1 MPARRQPRGGATRDS
16 GADAAV
22 MFGFGKTARDPLA
35 DARSAERWFAAQPA
49 GDPLATHAELMSAL
63 GAIAERGRTRTP
75 AMLEAV
81 FRADAL
87 AQPVREALTAQYI
100 EHASRSSRI
109 EHQLWSALFDMSQ
122 AFLLAYAA
130 FSNDVADH
138 GQSGK
143 WQSLLPGIIAR
154 EIVHLGLE
162 AKIRLYRYEQWIPA
176 KWTELHSLF
185 SLACSRR
192 IERQAVGADGGRTST
207 IEHAYLTVLVLQL
220 MNAGN
225 LTAKHLEWVAGE
237 LDEWC
242 APLRLSLEPSSVSS
256 FYVDLGSREGLK
268 RRTPA
273 PLEGRVLFL
282 DTRPLHAMLMQNVV
296 MIEQKIR
303 HQPLSDRT
311 PRRSEQLALLTKLA
325 SQVDPE
331 FRPFAR
337 RGERTAAVGMV
348 DAIVGFQKIAG
359 YLHEEE
365 RDPLPRVDPGKSFG
379 GTMELAV
386 FGHARNEDDRRRE
399 LARRR
404 LSTWGASGGPWEVK
418 DVSQT
423 GFRLVAPMSAASAVT
438 LNTLAAI
445 RPYGHA
451 FWTLGIVRRMKRL
464 TTDRAEI
471 GLQVIA
477 NTLIGVELCE
487 QRRGNAES
495 GYSVEGEN
503 STLDGRTF
511 PGLFLALRKREGE
524 TAVQSLI
531 VPAVEYQ
538 PARRFRLNTPRQTVP
553 IRFGRLIEQQP
564 DWVWAAVEPLDL
576 ANTDVLSP
584 ATVAPGLKQA

>member
-1 MPARRQPRGGATRDS
+1 
-16 GADAAV
+16 
-22 MFGFGKTARDPLA
+22 MFGFGKTTRDPLV
-35 DARSAERWFAAQPA
+35 DAKSAERWFAAQPA
-49 GDPLATHAELMSAL
+49 GDPLAIHAELMSSL
-63 GAIAERGRTRTP
+63 GAIAERGRARSP

-81 FRADAL
+81 FRADTL
-87 AQPVREALTAQYI
+87 AQPVRESLTAQYI

-109 EHQLWSALFDMSQ
+109 EHQLWSAMFDMTQ
-122 AFLLAYAA
+122 AFLLAYAS
-130 FSNDVADH
+130 FSHDVSDH
-138 GQSGK
+138 AQSGK
-143 WQSLLPGIIAR
+143 WQALLPELIAR
-154 EIVHLGLE
+154 QIVHLGLE

-176 KWTELHSLF
+176 KWAELHSLF
-185 SLACSRR
+185 SLACGRT
-192 IERQAVGADGGRTST
+192 IERHQVGGEGAHAST

-225 LTAKHLEWVAGE
+225 LTARHLEWVAGE

-242 APLRLSLEPSSVSS
+242 APLRLTLAPSSVSS

-268 RRTPA
+268 RRTTPA

-296 MIEQKIR
+296 VIEQKIR
-303 HQPLSDRT
+303 HQPLSERT

-337 RGERTAAVGMV
+337 RGERTAAVGVV
-348 DAIVGFQKIAG
+348 DAIVGFSKIAG
-359 YLHEEE
+359 FLYEED
-365 RDPLPRVDPGKSFG
+365 RDPLPRVEPGKSFG

-386 FGHARNEDDRRRE
+386 FGHTRNEDDRRRE

-404 LSTWGASGGPWEVK
+404 LSTWGAAGGPWDVK
-418 DVSQT
+418 DISQT

-451 FWTLGIVRRMKRL
+451 FWTLGIVRRMRRL
-464 TTDRAEI
+464 TSDRAEI

-487 QRRGNAES
+487 QKRGGES
-495 GYSVEGEN
+495 AYSVEGEN
-503 STLDGRTF
+503 ATLDGRVF
-511 PGLFLALRKREGE
+511 AGLFLALRKREGE

-538 PARRFRLNTPRQTVP
+538 PARRFRLVTPRQTVP

-576 ANTDVLSP
+576 GNGDSLSP
-584 ATVAPGLKQA
+584 VTVAPGFGRA

>member
-1 MPARRQPRGGATRDS
+1 
-16 GADAAV
+16 
-22 MFGFGKTARDPLA
+22 MFGFGKTPRDPLA
-35 DARSAERWFAAQPA
+35 DAKSAERWFAAQPA
-49 GDPLATHAELMSAL
+49 GDPLAIHAELMSSL
-63 GAIAERGRTRTP
+63 GATAERGRPRTP

-81 FRADAL
+81 FRADTL

-109 EHQLWSALFDMSQ
+109 EHQLWSAMFDMTQ

-130 FSNDVADH
+130 FSRDVSDRA
-138 GQSGK
+138 QSGK
-143 WQSLLPGIIAR
+143 WQALRPELIAR
-154 EIVHLGLE
+154 QIVHLGLE

-176 KWTELHSLF
+176 KWGELHSLF
-185 SLACSRR
+185 SLACSHK
-192 IERQAVGADGGRTST
+192 IERQSVGGEGASAST

-225 LTAKHLEWVAGE
+225 LTARHLEWVAGE

-242 APLRLSLEPSSVSS
+242 APLRLTLEPSSVSS

-268 RRTPA
+268 RRTSA

-296 MIEQKIR
+296 VIEQKIR

-337 RGERTAAVGMV
+337 RGERTAAVGVV
-348 DAIVGFQKIAG
+348 DAIVGFSKIAG
-359 YLHEEE
+359 FLHEEE
-365 RDPLPRVDPGKSFG
+365 RDPLPRIEPGKSFG

-386 FGHARNEDDRRRE
+386 FGRSRNEDDLRRE
-399 LARRR
+399 LARHR
-404 LSTWGASGGPWEVK
+404 LSTWGAAGGPWEVK
-418 DVSQT
+418 DISQT

-451 FWTLGIVRRMKRL
+451 FWTLGIVRRMRRL
-464 TTDRAEI
+464 TSDRAEI

-487 QRRGNAES
+487 QRRGSES
-495 GYSVEGEN
+495 PYSVEGEN
-503 STLDGRTF
+503 STLDGRVF
-511 PGLFLALRKREGE
+511 AGLFLALRKRDSE

-553 IRFGRLIEQQP
+553 VRFGRLIEQQP

-576 ANTDVLSP
+576 GNGDSLSP
-584 ATVAPGLKQA
+584 ATVAPGFSRR

>member
-1 MPARRQPRGGATRDS
+1 
-16 GADAAV
+16 
-22 MFGFGKTARDPLA
+22 MFGFGKTTRDPLV
-35 DARSAERWFAAQPA
+35 DAKSAERWFAAQPA
-49 GDPLATHAELMSAL
+49 GDPLAIHAELMSSL
-63 GAIAERGRTRTP
+63 GAIAERGRARSP

-81 FRADAL
+81 FRADTL
-87 AQPVREALTAQYI
+87 AQPVRESLTAQYI

-109 EHQLWSALFDMSQ
+109 EHQLWSAMFDMTQ

-130 FSNDVADH
+130 FSHDVSDH

-143 WQSLLPGIIAR
+143 WQALLPELIAR
-154 EIVHLGLE
+154 QIVHLGLE

-176 KWTELHSLF
+176 KWAELHSLF
-185 SLACSRR
+185 SLACSRT
-192 IERQAVGADGGRTST
+192 IERHQVGGEGAHAST

-225 LTAKHLEWVAGE
+225 LTARHLEWVAGE

-242 APLRLSLEPSSVSS
+242 APLRLTLAPSSVSS

-268 RRTPA
+268 RRTTPA

-296 MIEQKIR
+296 VIEQKIR
-303 HQPLSDRT
+303 HQPLSERT

-337 RGERTAAVGMV
+337 RGERTAAVGVV
-348 DAIVGFQKIAG
+348 DAIVGFSKIAG
-359 YLHEEE
+359 FLYEED
-365 RDPLPRVDPGKSFG
+365 RDPLPRVEPGKSFG

-386 FGHARNEDDRRRE
+386 FGHTRNEDDRRRE

-404 LSTWGASGGPWEVK
+404 LSTWGAAGGPWDVK
-418 DVSQT
+418 DISQT

-451 FWTLGIVRRMKRL
+451 FWTLGIVRRMRRL
-464 TTDRAEI
+464 TSDRAEI

-487 QRRGNAES
+487 QKRGGES
-495 GYSVEGEN
+495 AYSVEGEN
-503 STLDGRTF
+503 STLDGRVF
-511 PGLFLALRKREGE
+511 AGLFLALRKREGE

-576 ANTDVLSP
+576 GNGDSLSP
-584 ATVAPGLKQA
+584 VTVAPGFRRA

>member
-1 MPARRQPRGGATRDS
+1 
-16 GADAAV
+16 
-22 MFGFGKTARDPLA
+22 MFGFGKTPRDPLA
-35 DARSAERWFAAQPA
+35 DAKSAERWFAAQPA
-49 GDPLATHAELMSAL
+49 GDPLAIHAELMSSL
-63 GAIAERGRTRTP
+63 GATAERGRPRTP

-81 FRADAL
+81 FRADTL

-109 EHQLWSALFDMSQ
+109 EHQLWSAMFDMTQ

-130 FSNDVADH
+130 FSRDVSDRA
-138 GQSGK
+138 QSGK
-143 WQSLLPGIIAR
+143 WQALLPELIAR
-154 EIVHLGLE
+154 QIVHLGLE

-176 KWTELHSLF
+176 KWGELHSLF
-185 SLACSRR
+185 SLACSHK
-192 IERQAVGADGGRTST
+192 IERQSVGGEGASAST

-225 LTAKHLEWVAGE
+225 LTARHLEWVAGE

-242 APLRLSLEPSSVSS
+242 APLRLTLEPSSVSS

-268 RRTPA
+268 RRTSA

-296 MIEQKIR
+296 VIEQKIR

-337 RGERTAAVGMV
+337 RGERTAAVGVV
-348 DAIVGFQKIAG
+348 DAIVGFSKIAG
-359 YLHEEE
+359 FLHEEE
-365 RDPLPRVDPGKSFG
+365 RDPLPRIEPGKSFG

-386 FGHARNEDDRRRE
+386 FGRSRNEDDLRRE
-399 LARRR
+399 LARHR
-404 LSTWGASGGPWEVK
+404 LSTWGAAGGPWEVK
-418 DVSQT
+418 DISQT

-451 FWTLGIVRRMKRL
+451 FWTLGIVRRMRRL
-464 TTDRAEI
+464 TSDRAEI

-487 QRRGNAES
+487 QRRGSES
-495 GYSVEGEN
+495 PYSVEGEN
-503 STLDGRTF
+503 STLDGRVF
-511 PGLFLALRKREGE
+511 AGLFLALRKRDSE

-553 IRFGRLIEQQP
+553 VRFGRLIEQQP

-576 ANTDVLSP
+576 GNGDSLSP
-584 ATVAPGLKQA
+584 ATVAPGFSRR